1 MFKDYVQRKLEK
13 LVVRYFQAHPEVKLI
28 AVVGS
33 VGKTTTKNIIGTI
46 LKSRYRIGGALED
59 NNWNTEISAP
69 IGLLGIKYP
78 EEIRSVKEWRKVF
91 RAAKMRIKQPATVD
105 VVIQEL
111 GVDSPGDMVSF
122 GRYLK
127 PDLAVLTAVTPE
139 HMEYFHTMEAVAM
152 EEIAAINMAKVGLIN
167 RDNIDSDYARYIT
180 NPTIMTYGATGVAEN
195 RIEATS
201 FNPKEGFTGRFYG
214 VKMPDGFDIK
224 VQVFGEQILR
234 AVAAGI
240 AVALEFGVSVAE
252 IQNALLEIRP
262 TPGRMNLLKGLKNTT
277 IIDDTYNSSPAA
289 AKEALRA
296 LYSFPSSG
304 YRIAVLG
311 SMNEL
316 GETSAEA
323 HREIGSLC
331 NPNLLEWVVTVG
343 EEANQFLAPAAKA
356 NGCQVKSFANALQ
369 AGGFVN
375 KVIKPNSVV
384 LFKGSQDKIFTEEAL
399 KIILFNPKDQ
409 KKLVR
414 QTPEWLKQKSDY
426 FTSFVNFYGDDK

>member
-1 MFKDYVQRKLEK
+1 MFKNYVQRKLEK
-13 LVVRYFQAHPEVKLI
+13 LVVRYFKAHPEVKLI
-28 AVVGS
+28 AVAGS

-46 LKSRYRIGGALED
+46 LQERYRIGGALED

-78 EEIRSVKEWRKVF
+78 EKIRSAKEWRQAF
-91 RAAKMRIKQPATVD
+91 RAAKVRIKQPGTVD
-105 VVIQEL
+105 IIIQEL
-111 GVDSPGDMVSF
+111 GVDSPGDMASF

-127 PDLAVLTAVTPE
+127 PDLAVLTAITPE

-152 EEIAAINMAKVGLIN
+152 EEITAINFSKVGLIN

-180 NPTIMTYGATGVAEN
+180 NPAIMTYGASQVAEN
-195 RIEATS
+195 RIEVTN
-201 FNPKEGFTGRFYG
+201 FDLKGGFTGRFYG
-214 VKMPDGFDIK
+214 VKAPEGFDIK

-234 AVAAGI
+234 AAAAAI
-240 AVALEFGVSVAE
+240 AVALEFGMSVAE
-252 IQNALLEIRP
+252 IQNALLKVRP
-262 TPGRMNLLKGLKNTT
+262 TPGRMNLLKGLKNST

-296 LYSFPSSG
+296 LYSFPAEG

-331 NPNLLEWVVTVG
+331 NPSLLEWVVTVG
-343 EEANQFLAPAAKA
+343 DEANQFLAPAARA

-375 KVIKPNSVV
+375 KVLKPNSVV
-384 LFKGSQDKIFTEEAL
+384 LFKGSQNGVFTEEAL
-399 KIILFNPKDQ
+399 KIILLNLQDQ
-409 KKLVR
+409 DQLVR
-414 QTPEWLKQKSDY
+414 QSPEWLKQKSDY
-426 FTSFVNFYGDDK
+426 FSSFVQFHGDNK

>member
-1 MFKDYVQRKLEK
+1 MFKNYVQRKLEK
-13 LVVRYFQAHPEVKLI
+13 LVMRYFKAHPEVKLI
-28 AVVGS
+28 VVAGS
-33 VGKTTTKNIIGTI
+33 VGKTSTKNMIGT
-46 LKSRYRIGGALED
+46 LLQARYRVGGALED

-78 EEIRSVKEWRKVF
+78 EKVRAPKEWFKVF

-111 GVDSPGDMVSF
+111 GVDSPGDMASF

-139 HMEYFHTMEAVAM
+139 HMEYFRTMEAVAQ
-152 EEIAAINMAKVGLIN
+152 EEITAINMSKIGLIN

-180 NPTIMTYGATGVAEN
+180 NPTIMTYGATQVAEN
-195 RIEATS
+195 RIEVTS
-201 FNPKEGFTGRFYG
+201 FDPKVGFAGTFYG
-214 VKMPDGFDIK
+214 VKAPDGFEIK

-234 AVAAGI
+234 AVAAAI
-240 AVALEFGVSVAE
+240 AVALEFGLSVAE
-252 IQNALLEIRP
+252 IQNALLAIRP
-262 TPGRMNLLKGLKNTT
+262 TPGRMNLLAGLKKAT

-296 LYSFPSSG
+296 LYSFPTEG
-304 YRIAVLG
+304 HRIAVLG

-331 NPNLLEWVVTVG
+331 NPNLLEWVVTIG
-343 EEANQFLAPAAKA
+343 EEANQFLAPAAQA
-356 NGCQVKSFANALQ
+356 NGCQVKSFSNALQ

-375 KVIKPNSVV
+375 KILKPNSVV
-384 LFKGSQDKIFTEEAL
+384 LFKGSQNRIFVEEAL
-399 KIILFNPKDQ
+399 KVILLNPKDQ
-409 KKLVR
+409 DNLVR
-414 QTPEWLKQKSDY
+414 QSPDWLKQKSD
-426 FTSFVNFYGDDK
+426 FFSSFVKFYGDEE

>member
-1 MFKDYVQRKLEK
+1 MFKNYVQRKLEK
-13 LVVRYFQAHPEVKLI
+13 LVMRYFKAHPEVKLI
-28 AVVGS
+28 VVAGS
-33 VGKTTTKNIIGTI
+33 VGKTSTKNMIGT
-46 LKSRYRIGGALED
+46 LLQTRYRVGGALED

-78 EEIRSVKEWRKVF
+78 EKVRAPKEWFKVF
-91 RAAKMRIKQPATVD
+91 RAAKLRIKQPAAVD

-111 GVDSPGDMVSF
+111 GVDSPGDMASF

-139 HMEYFHTMEAVAM
+139 HMEYFRTMEAVAQ
-152 EEIAAINMAKVGLIN
+152 EEITAVNMSKIGLIN

-180 NPTIMTYGATGVAEN
+180 NPTIMTYGATPVAEN
-195 RIEATS
+195 RIEVKS
-201 FNPKEGFTGRFYG
+201 FDLKDGFTGVFYG
-214 VKMPDGFDIK
+214 IKAPDGFEIK
-224 VQVFGEQILR
+224 VRVFGEQILR
-234 AVAAGI
+234 AVAAAI
-240 AVALEFGVSVAE
+240 AVALEFGLSVAE
-252 IQNALLEIRP
+252 IQNALSTIRP
-262 TPGRMNLLKGLKNTT
+262 TPGRMNLLAGLKNTT

-296 LYSFPSSG
+296 LYSFPTEG
-304 YRIAVLG
+304 QRIAVLG

-331 NPNLLEWVVTVG
+331 NPNLLEWVVTIG
-343 EEANQFLAPAAKA
+343 EEANQFLAPAAQA

-375 KVIKPNSVV
+375 KVLKPNSVV
-384 LFKGSQDKIFTEEAL
+384 LFKGSQNRIFTEEAL
-399 KIILFNPKDQ
+399 KVILLNPRDQ
-409 KKLVR
+409 DSLVR
-414 QTPEWLKQKSDY
+414 QSPDWLKQKSD
-426 FTSFVNFYGDDK
+426 FFSSFVKFYGDEK